1 MIPWEDLESVTVPG
15 SCSELTLHQRGKE
28 FSIRVNGKELMNS
41 RAYCSEDAFSEL
53 ACAQIQNKP
62 RPRVLIGG
70 LGMGYSLRSA
80 LNHLPPE
87 AEIIVAELVPR
98 VVQWNRELF
107 GHLADH
113 PLRDIR
119 VKLRETDVACLLR
132 EAHNAY
138 DLILLDVDN
147 SPDALVR
154 SANDWIYSHA
164 GLIAAREALRPG
176 GVLGVWSSSPD
187 NRFVRRLQQVGFDV
201 EESSLRAVT
210 KTSGAWHT
218 IWLAVVRSGRHRL
231 APRKAR

>member
-1 MIPWEDLESVTVPG
+1 MIPWENLESVTVPG
-15 SCSELTLHQRGKE
+15 SCSELSLHQRGKE

-41 RAYCSEDAFSEL
+41 RAYSSEDAFAEL
-53 ACAQIQNKP
+53 ACAQLQNRP

-80 LNHLPPE
+80 LNHLPPRAE
-87 AEIIVAELVPR
+87 VVVAEIVPR

-107 GHLADH
+107 GHLANY
-113 PLRDIR
+113 PLRDLR
-119 VKLRETDVACLLR
+119 VKVRETDVACLLR
-132 EAHNAY
+132 AACNEY

-164 GLIAAREALRPG
+164 GLVAARKALRPA

-187 NRFVRRLQQVGFDV
+187 SRFVRRLQQVGFDV

-218 IWLAVVRSGRHRL
+218 IWLAVVRSSQSRVPSRT
-231 APRKAR
+231 AR